1 MVNRQECQ
9 HLLGQLS
16 DYVDGEL
23 EQTMCEEIEHH
34 LADCQNCR
42 IVVDTLSKTVALYRT
57 QGQDP
62 LPGNVQ
68 ERLYKVL
75 KLENLIHPTTES
87 QSSPASR
94 STQRRTR
101 SHGDANLARE

>member
-42 IVVDTLSKTVALYRT
+42 IVVDTLSKTVALYQT
-57 QGQDP
+57 QGQTP
-62 LPGNVQ
+62 VPGEVE

-75 KLENLIHPTTES
+75 DLESLISPDA
-87 QSSPASR
+87 QSRQGPLQDGGG
-94 STQRRTR
+94 QR
-101 SHGDANLARE
+101 LA

>member
-1 MVNRQECQ
+1 MMDKHECQ

-42 IVVDTLSKTVALYRT
+42 VVVDTLSKTVALYQT

-62 LPGNVQ
+62 LPGDVQ

-75 KLENLIHPTTES
+75 NLESLIGPDA
-87 QSSPASR
+87 QSR
-94 STQRRTR
+94 Q
-101 SHGDANLARE
+101 

>member
-23 EQTMCEEIEHH
+23 GQAMCEEIERH

-42 IVVDTLSKTVALYRT
+42 VVVDTLSKTVALYQT
-57 QGQDP
+57 QGQTP
-62 LPGNVQ
+62 LPGDVE
-68 ERLYKVL
+68 ERLYRVL
-75 KLENLIHPTTES
+75 NLERFTSLDAPS
-87 QSSPASR
+87 Q
-94 STQRRTR
+94 
-101 SHGDANLARE
+101 

>member
-1 MVNRQECQ
+1 MIDKHECQ

-23 EQTMCEEIEHH
+23 EQTLCEEIECH

-57 QGQDP
+57 QGQSP
-62 LPGNVQ
+62 VPGDVE

-75 KLENLIHPTTES
+75 NLERFTTLDAPS
-87 QSSPASR
+87 RQSHV
-94 STQRRTR
+94 QDF
-101 SHGDANLARE
+101 GEQ

>member
-1 MVNRQECQ
+1 MDKHECQ

-23 EQTMCEEIEHH
+23 EQTMCEEIECH

-42 IVVDTLSKTVALYRT
+42 VVVDTLSKTVALYRT

-62 LPGNVQ
+62 LPGDVQ

-75 KLENLIHPTTES
+75 NLESLIGPDA
-87 QSSPASR
+87 QSR
-94 STQRRTR
+94 Q
-101 SHGDANLARE
+101 

>member
-42 IVVDTLSKTVALYRT
+42 IVVDTLSKTVALYQT
-57 QGQDP
+57 QGQTP
-62 LPGNVQ
+62 VPGEVE

-75 KLENLIHPTTES
+75 NLESLISPGV
-87 QSSPASR
+87 QSR
-94 STQRRTR
+94 Q
-101 SHGDANLARE
+101 

>member
-23 EQTMCEEIEHH
+23 ERTICEEIERH

-42 IVVDTLSKTVALYRT
+42 VVVDTLGKTVALYQT
-57 QGQDP
+57 WGQAP
-62 LPGNVQ
+62 IPGEVE

-75 KLENLIHPTTES
+75 NLESLI
-87 QSSPASR
+87 SPDAASG
-94 STQRRTR
+94 Q
-101 SHGDANLARE
+101 

>member
-1 MVNRQECQ
+1 MMNRHECQ

-23 EQTMCEEIEHH
+23 EQTMCEEIERH

-42 IVVDTLSKTVALYRT
+42 VVVDTLSKTVALYRT

-62 LPGNVQ
+62 AARRRRGKAVQ
-68 ERLYKVL
+68 G
-75 KLENLIHPTTES
+75 S
-87 QSSPASR
+87 QFGEPHQS
-94 STQRRTR
+94 
-101 SHGDANLARE
+101 

>member
-42 IVVDTLSKTVALYRT
+42 VVVDTLSKTVALYQT

-62 LPGNVQ
+62 LPGDVQ
-68 ERLYKVL
+68 ERLYKIL
-75 KLENLIHPTTES
+75 NLESLIGPDA
-87 QSSPASR
+87 QSR
-94 STQRRTR
+94 Q
-101 SHGDANLARE
+101 

>member
-1 MVNRQECQ
+1 MNRQACQ
-9 HLLGQLS
+9 RLLGQLS

-42 IVVDTLSKTVALYRT
+42 VVVDTLSKTVALYRT
-57 QGQDP
+57 QGQTP
-62 LPGNVQ
+62 VPGEVE

-75 KLENLIHPTTES
+75 NLESLIGPDA
-87 QSSPASR
+87 PSR
-94 STQRRTR
+94 Q
-101 SHGDANLARE
+101 